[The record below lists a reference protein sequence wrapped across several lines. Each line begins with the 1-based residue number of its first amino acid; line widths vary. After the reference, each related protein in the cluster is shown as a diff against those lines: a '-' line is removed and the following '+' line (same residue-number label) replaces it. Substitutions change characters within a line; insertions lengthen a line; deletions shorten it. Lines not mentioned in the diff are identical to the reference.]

1 VTAVPTSLSQ
11 LNVSDTVASCD
22 GRFRLDMQPDGNL
35 VLCQTNGPLWG
46 SGTAGKGG
54 AVARMQTDGDRGS

>member
-1 VTAVPTSLSQ
+1 
-11 LNVSDTVASCD
+11 VSDTVASCD

-54 AVARMQTDGDRGS
+54 AVARMQTDGDVAAEEGVQGGLIAG